1 MLDMLALVALSPWL
15 ERVRRRRRRRL
26 PPPRDET
33 DDCRE
38 PSSPVKPPDDDAAS
52 LFGCDDVGADDSDA
66 RSDAVSEAV

>member
-15 ERVRRRRRRRL
+15 ERVRRRRRRRRL

-38 PSSPVKPPDDDAAS
+38 PSSPVKPPDDVD
-52 LFGCDDVGADDSDA
+52 DA
-66 RSDAVSEAV
+66 RVRVSTSGDNTL